1 MNEIVFEKVRLVD
14 LRQMIPKANLN
25 KTLSFGPS
33 ALVRLQNLEKSP
45 ASRTSPRLS
54 TFKAEKMQSYV
65 EMIDRIKSHAQ
76 QPVVIRYDPLHDDTD
91 IDNDHDDDL
100 SVQDEEQTSGGR
112 INRRKISETQ
122 RISSDNKSSKRIRL
136 G

>member
-1 MNEIVFEKVRLVD
+1 MNKVRLVD

-33 ALVRLQNLEKSP
+33 ALVHLQNLEKSP

-54 TFKAEKMQSYV
+54 TFKTQKMQTYE

-91 IDNDHDDDL
+91 IDDDDE
-100 SVQDEEQTSGGR
+100 SVFEEQTSGGR
-112 INRRKISETQ
+112 INRRKLSETK
-122 RISSDNKSSKRIRL
+122 RNSSDKSSKRIRI